1 MRAANC
7 KGHSLI
13 ELLVGLSVSMI
24 VTMAALA
31 VMTTATATQ
40 TRLDNKTL
48 LSLEISRLL
57 TFIEVD
63 IRRAALCYQCGTA
76 SPYVFRNGDDAHI
89 VLIDEDPDQSDGQCL
104 RFAYQQGR
112 TLPTLTIDK
121 DDAKGF
127 RFDAESQAIE
137 SYENHRDTANWSCE
151 SGYWRDIS
159 SRALKV
165 SDLSFSRNEKRTE
178 SGRLITSLTI
188 QLSASLKRQPSERET
203 LSRTLVFANTVVSS

>member
-1 MRAANC
+1 M
-7 KGHSLI
+7 
-13 ELLVGLSVSMI
+13 

-57 TFIEVD
+57 TFIEAD

-89 VLIDEDPDQSDGQCL
+89 VLIDEDPEQSDGQCL

-112 TLPTLTIDK
+112 THPTQTMDK

-137 SYENHRDTANWSCE
+137 AYENHRDTANWSCE